1 MRSTGGGASG
11 KALMIRGCTGK
22 YAIINC
28 AYEPRGSHGSFPCW
42 VSRTNP
48 CCIFHTGK
56 SRWVVG
62 KELDDGGKC
71 YAFMQDDGSENP
83 ALSSGNWVICNER
96 GEWAEDPAIKC
107 METSVSNDPFV
118 RVRYTLDDEMLKVGI
133 SSDAKRDQMWHNL
146 DRNGDGNCDLAEVEA
161 FVGQLCKTGVWPL
174 WLGNEIALERA
185 YRKTLEESGDD
196 DKVDK
201 EDFHALL
208 LNIFWFGKLHEI
220 FDEIDVNN
228 DDTLD
233 MHEFRQGLDK
243 LGIKLAD
250 SAIEQ
255 EFQSIDADG
264 SGEVEFGEFCLYIRK
279 RMEPKPSDGT
289 TEADNLKSAAQE
301 LLRQSGAGDAATTG
315 SMVRKKHFVDFD
327 NLEKKIKEVCAEGG
341 NRGLNKMWKQ
351 LDFNGN
357 NIVSLAEIDKWVVE
371 KYPLLNHKPA
381 LIRAQKATLAQGN
394 KKDWVEKKEFKF
406 LVTNL
411 FYYNKLFWLFD
422 QADAGKDH
430 RMDFKEFQWCLSMCG
445 LRLSPTKAKAEFDKV
460 DADRGGQ
467 ILFDEFCQY
476 FVSKKCPEGM
486 TQFIADE

>member
-11 KALMIRGCTGK
+11 KALVIRGCTGK

-96 GEWAEDPAIKC
+96 GDWADDPAIKC

-174 WLGNEIALERA
+174 WLGNETALERA

-196 DKVDK
+196 DKVEK

-208 LNIFWFGKLHEI
+208 LNIFWFGKLHDI
-220 FDEIDVNN
+220 FDEIDVGN

-233 MHEFRQGLDK
+233 MHEFHQGLDK
-243 LGIKLAD
+243 LGIKLAP

-264 SGEVEFGEFCLYIRK
+264 SGEVDFGEFCLYIRK
-279 RMEPKPSDGT
+279 RMEPNPSDGT

-315 SMVRKKHFVDFD
+315 SMVRKKNFVDFD
-327 NLEKKIKEVCAEGG
+327 NLEKKIKDVCAEGG
-341 NRGLNKMWKQ
+341 NKGLKKMWKQ

-394 KKDWVEKKEFKF
+394 GNDWVEKKEFKF

-445 LRLSPTKAKAEFDKV
+445 LKLSPTKAKAEFDKV
-460 DADRGGQ
+460 DSDRGGQ

-476 FVSKKCPEGM
+476 FVAKKCPEGM